1 MTKDLQTGLY
11 ILILF
16 AISACNSAPIKVSEE
31 KVIPVIVTDT
41 TPNDTDD
48 PAIWYNKQYP
58 AKSLILGTDKGDS
71 TGGVFVFNLEGK
83 LDTERSIRNLNRPNN
98 IDIEYGF
105 QFQDKTIDI
114 AVFTERGRDMIR
126 VISLPD
132 CKFIDNGGI
141 PVFEDDSL
149 RSPMGISLYK
159 DKSHAVYAFVGRKTG
174 PADGYI
180 YQYQLVDNGVSVSGI
195 KIRALGK
202 FSGKKEIE
210 AIVVDDELGYVYYS
224 DETVGVRQYYA
235 DADKGNEELSLF
247 ATTGITGDHE
257 GLSIYQEK
265 DGKGYIIL
273 SDQQANKFHLFT
285 REGSKNNPFDH
296 QLVRIVKAQT
306 LESDGSDILNLPL
319 NATFKRGIF
328 VAMSSN
334 KTFQFYKAEDIV
346 GTKSFWAELWDKISV
361 N

>member
-1 MTKDLQTGLY
+1 MLAKH
-11 ILILF
+11 ILTTSCLLLF
-16 AISACNSAPIKVSEE
+16 LIVSACNSKPIKVSEAE
-31 KVIPVIVTDT
+31 VVPVLATDK

-48 PAIWYNKQYP
+48 PAIWYNRLNP
-58 AKSLILGTDKGDS
+58 EKSLILGTDKGDS
-71 TGGVFVFNLEGK
+71 TGGIFVFNLEGK
-83 LDTERSIRNLNRPNN
+83 LDTARSIRNLKRPNN

-105 QFQDKTIDI
+105 QFQGKPIDI

-159 DKSHAVYAFVGRKTG
+159 DKSNAVYAFVGRKTG
-174 PADGYI
+174 PAEGYI
-180 YQYQLVDNGVSVSGI
+180 YQYKLVASENSVSAV
-195 KIRALGK
+195 KARAFGK

-210 AIVVDDELGYVYYS
+210 SIVVDDEQGYVYYS
-224 DETVGVRQYYA
+224 NETVGVRQYHA
-235 DADKGNEELSLF
+235 DAAKGNEELALF
-247 ATTGITGDHE
+247 ATSGITGDHE
-257 GLSIYQEK
+257 GLSVYQQK

-273 SDQQANKFHLFT
+273 SDQQANKFQLFS
-285 REGSKNNPFDH
+285 REGTKNNPHDH

-306 LESDGSDILNLPL
+306 LESDGSDILNMPL
-319 NATFKRGIF
+319 NATFQNGIF
-328 VAMSSN
+328 VAMSSD

-346 GTKSFWAELWDKISV
+346 GEKMGGQ
-361 N
+361 NH

>member
-1 MTKDLQTGLY
+1 MIKDLQKGLY
-11 ILILF
+11 ILVFF
-16 AISACNSAPIKVSEE
+16 AINACNSGHIKVTFAD
-31 KVIPVIVTDT
+31 VLPVLATDT

-48 PAIWYNKQYP
+48 PAIWYNKLNP
-58 AKSLILGTDKGDS
+58 EKSLILGTDKGDS
-71 TGGVFVFNLEGK
+71 TGGIFVFNLEGK
-83 LDTERSIRNLNRPNN
+83 LDTARSIRNLKRPNN

-105 QFQDKTIDI
+105 QFQGKPIDI
-114 AVFTERGRDMIR
+114 AAFTERGRDMIR

-159 DKSHAVYAFVGRKTG
+159 DKSNAVYAFVSRKTG
-174 PADGYI
+174 PTEGYI

-195 KIRALGK
+195 KVRAFGK

-210 AIVVDDELGYVYYS
+210 AIAIDDELGYVYYS

-247 ATTGITGDHE
+247 ATIGITGDHE
-257 GLSIYQEK
+257 GLSIYQGK
-265 DGKGYIIL
+265 GGKGYIIL

-285 REGSKNNPFDH
+285 REGTKSNPHDH

-306 LESDGSDILNLPL
+306 IESDGSDILNMPF
-319 NATFKRGIF
+319 NSTFPNGLF

-334 KTFQFYKAEDIV
+334 KTFQFYRAEDIV
-346 GTKSFWAELWDKISV
+346 GTKNF
-361 N
+361 